1 MVISMKIKQNMMKWM
16 GVCLTMTMLT
26 GCTGQAEPTAAAQ
39 DETMEQVTIAAIGG
53 SATEGEEAKA
63 FTIQCIGYSDGEE
76 TVTEAE
82 SDREDMSLSGKYAGN
97 FPIGVALPAHVLG
110 SISRYDDVI
119 QNNFNIMTCENETKP
134 DALLDQQAS
143 QSGLPRTYENPCVHF
158 DACQPAVE
166 YALKNNM
173 KLRLHTLVWHSQ
185 TPRWFFTEDY
195 TNEGELVGREV
206 MLKRMDAYIRSVLE
220 YFDTQYPGL
229 IYAVDVVNEAFDVG
243 NGDQNG
249 VRQKDNL
256 WYEMT
261 IIIMLLPVQE
271 SMRLLI

>member
-53 SATEGEEAKA
+53 SVTEGEEAKA

-134 DALLDQQAS
+134 DALLAS
-143 QSGLPRTYENPCVHF
+143 RHPKAVCPGHMRIH
-158 DACQPAVE
+158 ACILMPAS
-166 YALKNNM
+166 LLWNM
-173 KLRLHTLVWHSQ
+173 H
-185 TPRWFFTEDY
+185 
-195 TNEGELVGREV
+195 
-206 MLKRMDAYIRSVLE
+206 
-220 YFDTQYPGL
+220 
-229 IYAVDVVNEAFDVG
+229 
-243 NGDQNG
+243 
-249 VRQKDNL
+249 
-256 WYEMT
+256 
-261 IIIMLLPVQE
+261 
-271 SMRLLI
+271 